1 MAKYHILYNV
11 LAMVSFNVTTTT
23 LSYFDKT
30 NPLLTQKY
38 IINQQIHFFI
48 LWLFYSQYSHPHIST
63 GALTKKSWNSAI

>member
-48 LWLFYSQYSHPHIST
+48 L
-63 GALTKKSWNSAI
+63 